1 MKKHLYL
8 SGNEQDP
15 TRRMEFD
22 RFTLAFPAEIEENFK
37 IKYFHNSLIQFR
49 VSFLLVIFLYG
60 VFGYLDW
67 KIIAQHA
74 HLFNFIRFGIVIPLL
89 SIVLLLSF
97 SKYFVKVWQE
107 LLFVCFIVA
116 GAGITVMTLKAPDNY
131 AYYAGMMLIFS
142 AGYFFIK
149 LRFFLATLAG
159 WLTLLIFNI
168 GAFTLSSIDANM
180 IISNN
185 FFFVAA
191 NFIGMF
197 AAYNIEFY
205 TRKDFFLNQQLDS
218 RNNEIAEANINLETK
233 VVERTIELV
242 QAKEHAEQSD
252 KLKTAFLT
260 NMSHEI
266 RTPMNGILGFA
277 QLLKKPGLAGE
288 KQQEYIEIIKVSSDR
303 MLNII
308 NDIVD
313 ISKIEAGIN
322 DINITESD
330 INEQTDFIYSFFK
343 PQAQIKG
350 LAFSC
355 KNGLPSNEAVI
366 STDNEKLYAILTNLV
381 KNAIKFSDS
390 GSIEFGYNLVQTKHA
405 LSQTGTEARRH
416 SLSQTGT
423 EASHALALL
432 HFYVKDTGIGIP
444 ADRQQAIFDRF
455 VQADIADV
463 MAFQG
468 AGLGLSISKAYVE
481 MLGGKIWVES
491 EEGKGSTFYFTIP
504 YNSVKGKNAEI
515 VEVLPIDEP
524 ENYKRNLKIL
534 IAEDDF
540 TSGVFINL
548 ALKGFGKQILQ
559 VTTGLAAV
567 ETIRQNPDIDLIM
580 MDVKMPKMDGYQATR
595 EIRQFNKNVIIIAQT
610 AYALIHER
618 EKAMEA
624 GCNDYISKPLSVDLL
639 KALVQKYFS
648 E

>member
-405 LSQTGTEARRH
+405 LSQKETETEAETR
-416 SLSQTGT
+416 
-423 EASHALALL
+423 HALPLL
-432 HFYVKDTGIGIP
+432 QFYVKDTGIGIP

>member
-463 MAFQG
+463 RAFQG

-481 MLGGKIWVES
+481 MLDGKIWVES

-504 YNSVKGKNAEI
+504 YKPVNFENTEI
-515 VEVLPIDEP
+515 VEVLPIEEP

-595 EIRQFNKNVIIIAQT
+595 EIRLFNKNVIIIAQT